1 MKIRSSENIEKQRI
15 AIGAATIVFV
25 VALTSAAVAA
35 LGLAQ
40 MA

>member
-1 MKIRSSENIEKQRI
+1 MKILSSDKIEKQRI
-15 AIGAATIVFV
+15 AIGAAAIVFV